1 MRFIGLALLIVI
13 PGMLRQVVKI
23 AVGWST
29 VMLFGKVPRT
39 REPYLFVM
47 SVGSICWIVAA
58 VSVAIPPVGA
68 FLLSFLPLPERL
80 DSPIAWYI
88 MLSLAVAIPPLV
100 AVAILRALDP
110 GDRPQGSAA
119 LVGMLLKGYPFVLSL
134 ALILVMMSMLRLL
147 TMLRNRGR
155 GWIERHVPVIV
166 QPEDYATVLDDV
178 QKSLAQGDLAVRAIE
193 AGWTLSVPTKILTV
207 AGGLAVRGLL
217 TERPMALTSD
227 KLEAVL
233 HLSDLV
239 LRGRETDVN
248 RARALLAE
256 QLAFSPAYLTWSE
269 EANAIED
276 RLRSI
281 WQDFK
286 DAPDTRVDAA
296 VIDRLQ
302 AVEGELRTVDLSY
315 EEWEVI
321 MREKLLVERSLLHV
335 AMGLIREP
343 VDLTET
349 APEDMGAARMH
360 EVANSSPD
368 AGTASAPHLKEQR

>member
-13 PGMLRQVVKI
+13 PGMLRQIVQI

-39 REPYLFVM
+39 REPHLFVM

-58 VSVAIPPVGA
+58 VSVAVPPVGA
-68 FLLSFLPLPERL
+68 FLLGFLPLPERIDGL
-80 DSPIAWYI
+80 IAWYI
-88 MLSLAVAIPPLV
+88 MLALMIVIPPLV
-100 AVAILRALDP
+100 TVAILRALAPD
-110 GDRPQGSAA
+110 DRPHGLVA
-119 LVGMLLKGYPFVLSL
+119 LAGMLLKGYPFVLCL
-134 ALILVMMSMLRLL
+134 ALILVMMSVVRLV
-147 TMLRNRGR
+147 TTLRNYGR
-155 GWIERHVPVIV
+155 RWTERHVPVIV
-166 QPEDYATVLDDV
+166 QPEDYASVLDDIRKV
-178 QKSLAQGDLAVRAIE
+178 LAQGDMAVRVTE
-193 AGWTLSVPTKILTV
+193 AGWPLSVPTRILTM
-207 AGGLAVRGLL
+207 AGTFAVRGLL

-239 LRGRETDVN
+239 LWGRERDVN

-256 QLAFSPAYLTWSE
+256 QLAFSRAYLTWSE

-286 DAPDTRVDAA
+286 DAPDTRVDTA
-296 VIDRLQ
+296 VVDRLE
-302 AVEGELRTVDLSY
+302 AVEKELRTADLAF
-315 EEWEVI
+315 EEWEVL

-343 VDLTET
+343 MDLTEV
-349 APEDMGAARMH
+349 APEDMGAARIH
-360 EVANSSPD
+360 DVVDAPPD
-368 AGTASAPHLKEQR
+368 AGPEEPPLLKEQR

>member
-80 DSPIAWYI
+80 DSLIAWYI

-343 VDLTET
+343 MDLTET

-360 EVANSSPD
+360 EVANFSPD